1 MKTLKCGPR
10 KKANGAQ
17 EQRQAGHALLLS
29 AIIGTLAFGLW
40 LVAFRS
46 TNDAQ
51 GFHLGAENR
60 QTTMEALPS
69 AMAKAGRL
77 LQSGEPPKVPF
88 HCVFK
93 HYVAPGEWTNIH
105 LKFDRGGG
113 SRKWS
118 VEATLATTQDIRRYP
133 GAPESFDD

>member
-1 MKTLKCGPR
+1 MKTLKKGFR
-10 KKANGAQ
+10 STANCAQ
-17 EQRQAGHALLLS
+17 KQKQSGHALLLS
-29 AIIGTLAFGLW
+29 AIVGVLAFALW

-51 GFHLGAENR
+51 GFHLGAANR
-60 QTTMEALPS
+60 QTTMEVLPS

-88 HCVFK
+88 HCVYK
-93 HYVAPGEWTNIH
+93 HFVAPGEWTNIH

-118 VEATLATTQDIRRYP
+118 VEATLATATDIRRYP
-133 GAPESFDD
+133 GAPDSFEG